1 MTFKKDFKS
10 KEGKIVVGK
19 SLKSLFVLIFLAGLI
34 GCATT
39 RKDTA
44 TEQPQ
49 TRISQLEE
57 QLQQKDEEINDLKDE
72 LQSAQQ
78 DPSRRK
84 DSYSSRKPS
93 EGIDFS
99 SNKKDGILRVEAAP
113 DQVQLALKNA
123 GYYTGPVDGKLGE
136 RTRKAAS
143 EFQKAHNLTADG
155 VIGKKTWNILKTY
168 LK

>member
-1 MTFKKDFKS
+1 MFKKDFKS
-10 KEGKIVVGK
+10 KEGKIVGGK
-19 SLKSLFVLIFLAGLI
+19 SLKSLFVLLFLVSLA

-39 RKDTA
+39 KKDMSA
-44 TEQPQ
+44 GEPS

-72 LQSAQQ
+72 LQNAKQEGGK
-78 DPSRRK
+78 RK
-84 DSYSSRKPS
+84 DSFSGRRTSDAADPSS
-93 EGIDFS
+93 
-99 SNKKDGILRVEAAP
+99 KKDGILRVDAAA

-136 RTRKAAS
+136 KTKKAAA
-143 EFQKAHNLTADG
+143 EFQKAHNLNADG
-155 VIGKKTWNILKTY
+155 VIGKKTWMILKTY

>member
-1 MTFKKDFKS
+1 MFKKDFKS
-10 KEGKIVVGK
+10 KEGKIVGEK
-19 SLKSLFVLIFLAGLI
+19 SLKSLFVLLFFVSLV

-39 RKDTA
+39 KKDMSA
-44 TEQPQ
+44 GEPP

-78 DPSRRK
+78 EGGKRKDPSSIRRTSDPA
-84 DSYSSRKPS
+84 DSSS
-93 EGIDFS
+93 
-99 SNKKDGILRVEAAP
+99 KKDGILRVDAAA

-136 RTRKAAS
+136 KTKKAAA
-143 EFQKAHNLTADG
+143 EFQKAHNLNADG
-155 VIGKKTWNILKTY
+155 VIGKKTWMILKTY